1 MRWIQPFKA
10 GSVEMLRARAVAATP
25 IAELLQLPRGERLA
39 LAMALWDSLDEDGR
53 SEALPLDADL
63 CAELDRRWAAHLQD
77 PTAAVPWE
85 QVQSQLGL
93 G

>member
-1 MRWIQPFKA
+1 M
-10 GSVEMLRARAVAATP
+10 AATP
-25 IAELLQLPRGERLA
+25 INELLQLPMGERVA
-39 LAMALWDSLDEDGR
+39 LAMALWDSLDEMGR
-53 SEALPLDADL
+53 SDALPMDAEL
-63 CAELDRRWAAHLQD
+63 CTELDRRWAAHLQN

>member
-1 MRWIQPFKA
+1 M
-10 GSVEMLRARAVAATP
+10 AATP
-25 IAELLQLPRGERLA
+25 INELLQLPMGERVA
-39 LAMALWDSLDEDGR
+39 LAMALWDSLDEVGR
-53 SEALPLDADL
+53 SDALPMGAEL
-63 CAELDRRWAAHLQD
+63 CTELDRRWAAHLQN

>member
-1 MRWIQPFKA
+1 MPN
-10 GSVEMLRARAVAATP
+10 SVGLLRATAMAATP
-25 IAELLQLPRGERLA
+25 ISDLLQLPMGERVA
-39 LAMALWDSLDEDGR
+39 LAMALWDSLDEARR
-53 SEALPLDADL
+53 SEALPLNGEL
-63 CAELDRRWAAHLQD
+63 RTELDRRWAAHLQN

>member
-1 MRWIQPFKA
+1 M
-10 GSVEMLRARAVAATP
+10 AATP
-25 IAELLQLPRGERLA
+25 ITELLQLPVGERVA
-39 LAMALWDSLDEDGR
+39 LAMALWDSLDEVGR
-53 SEALPLDADL
+53 SDALPMDTEL
-63 CAELDRRWAAHLQD
+63 CAELDRRWATHLRN

>member
-1 MRWIQPFKA
+1 M
-10 GSVEMLRARAVAATP
+10 AATP
-25 IAELLQLPRGERLA
+25 IAELLQLPMGERVA
-39 LAMALWDSLDEDGR
+39 LAMALWDSLDEVGR
-53 SEALPLDADL
+53 SDELPVDDAL
-63 CAELDRRWAAHLQD
+63 CAELDRRWAAHLRN

>member
-1 MRWIQPFKA
+1 M
-10 GSVEMLRARAVAATP
+10 AATP
-25 IAELLQLPRGERLA
+25 IAELLQLPRGERP

-63 CAELDRRWAAHLQD
+63 CAELDRRWAAYLQD
-77 PTAAVPWE
+77 PTAAIPWE

>member
-1 MRWIQPFKA
+1 MLRALLPYSP
-10 GSVEMLRARAVAATP
+10 GSVEH
-25 IAELLQLPRGERLA
+25 LQLPMGERVA
-39 LAMALWDSLDEDGR
+39 LAMALWDSLDEVGR
-53 SEALPLDADL
+53 SDALPMDAEL
-63 CAELDRRWAAHLQD
+63 RTELDRRWAAHLQN

>member
-1 MRWIQPFKA
+1 MEEFRSSA
-10 GSVEMLRARAVAATP
+10 MAATP
-25 IAELLQLPRGERLA
+25 IADLLQLPRGERLA
-39 LAMALWDSLDEDGR
+39 LAMALWDSLDEEGR

-63 CAELDRRWAAHLQD
+63 CAELDRRWAAHIQN